1 MQARLTH
8 GEPANK
14 LAAYSNAW
22 RAILLRTGSN
32 SVTPR
37 EEENLP
43 PGRRPP
49 MLDDTR
55 HDVRTALRAVRR
67 SPAFTTIVV
76 LSIGLGV
83 GATTAIVTLAN
94 TLLLKSPPGIGHADR
109 VVTVGRTQDGSGF
122 DNFSYPNYA
131 DYAANTKT
139 LSGLAAIQIE
149 PQSLSL
155 AGPSGGEA
163 VQAGLVSG
171 SFFQVLEARP
181 ARGRFF
187 LPAEDGPSATNTVA
201 VLSHRFWRQRFGSDS
216 TLVGRTIV
224 LDGTPFTV
232 VGISA
237 ERFQGPFVL
246 APDLWVPLHAFT
258 VLRQGESSLFT
269 SRQSVWLIAI
279 GRLAP
284 DVSIGA
290 AQTELSTIAARLL
303 QDYPQ
308 ANAGQGVRVMPASL
322 FPGDVRGAVGGFLA
336 VLFAVAGLVLLIAST
351 NVAGMLLARAAVRQR
366 EIAIRMA
373 IGATRRRL
381 VRQLVTESLVLFVAA
396 GAVGIVLARWL
407 IAALMTLVPR
417 LPVQLYF
424 DPRLDWRVFLF
435 ALGASLVTGLV
446 VGAVPALQSTRP
458 DLVPALKLDAG
469 TTTRRQRLR
478 GGLLVAQIA
487 FSMLLLIVAGLF
499 ARALT
504 HARSIDPGFD
514 PRGVDVASLDLQLA
528 TYDEARGLVRS
539 EELLA
544 RARQLPQVTAAAYTA
559 MLPLGGG
566 GMGLGGVEVDGRQ
579 PPDERRGWN
588 MDWDIVTPGY
598 FATMRIPLL
607 RGRDFRDADRQGAP
621 DVAILNETFARHLYG
636 SDDPVGRTFRNGD
649 RTVTVI
655 GIARDGKYR
664 TLGEPP
670 RNFVYVPFAQRYTPR
685 LNLVVRTTTGA
696 PVAGMIKQLVSELD
710 PALPIL
716 DQRTM
721 DDQVATSLFPQRVVL
736 WVAATLA
743 SVALLLAL
751 LGIYGVVA
759 FSVAQRTREIGVR
772 VALGAQ
778 RAEVLSLVLR
788 QGAVLAGIG
797 VAVGALGALAVTRL
811 LASLLYGIP
820 ATDLVAFGAAAG
832 LLAAAAL
839 AASWIPARRAAA
851 IDPVIALRSE

>member
-1 MQARLTH
+1 
-8 GEPANK
+8 
-14 LAAYSNAW
+14 
-22 RAILLRTGSN
+22 
-32 SVTPR
+32 
-37 EEENLP
+37 
-43 PGRRPP
+43 

-55 HDVRTALRAVRR
+55 HDVRTALRAVHR
-67 SPAFTTIVV
+67 SPVFTAIVV
-76 LSIGLGV
+76 LSIGIGV

-94 TLLLKSPPGIGHADR
+94 TMLLQAPPGIGHADR

-139 LSGLAAIQIE
+139 LSGLAAIQIQ
-149 PQSLSL
+149 PQPLSL

-171 SFFQVLEARP
+171 SFFQVLEARS
-181 ARGRFF
+181 AYGRFF
-187 LPAEDGPSATNTVA
+187 LPSEDGPSATNTVA

-216 TLVGRTIV
+216 SIVGSAIV
-224 LDGTPFTV
+224 LNGSPFTV
-232 VGISA
+232 VGVAA
-237 ERFQGPFVL
+237 ERFQGPFVI
-246 APDLWVPLHAFT
+246 APDLWVPLHSVTLLFHVDESRFT
-258 VLRQGESSLFT
+258 GRQN
-269 SRQSVWLIAI
+269 VWLMAV

-284 DVSIGA
+284 DVSLGA
-290 AQTELSTIAARLL
+290 AQADLSTIAARLL

-308 ANAGQGVRVMPASL
+308 VNAGQGVRVMPASL
-322 FPGDVRGAVGGFLA
+322 FPGDMRGAVGGFLA

-351 NVAGMLLARAAVRQR
+351 NVAGMLLARAAGRQR
-366 EIAIRMA
+366 EIAVRLA

-396 GAVGIVLARWL
+396 GAIGIVLARWL
-407 IAALMTLVPR
+407 ISALMTLVPR

-435 ALGASLVTGLV
+435 ALGASLVTGLI

-469 TTTRRQRLR
+469 TTRRQRLR

-514 PRGVDVASLDLQLA
+514 PRGVDVASLNLQLA
-528 TYDEARGLVRS
+528 NYDPTWGLLRS
-539 EELLA
+539 GEILA
-544 RARQLPQVTAAAYTA
+544 RTRQLPQVTAAAWTA

-566 GMGLGGVEVDGRQ
+566 GMGLGGVDVEGRQ

-588 MDWDIVTPGY
+588 PDWDIITPGY

-607 RGRDFRDADRQGAP
+607 RGRDFSDADRQGAT

-636 SDDPVGRTFRNGD
+636 SDDPVGRTFRNED

-664 TLGEPP
+664 TLAEPP
-670 RNFVYVPFAQRYTPR
+670 RNFVYVPLAQRYMPR
-685 LNLVVRTTTGA
+685 LNLVVRTAGSVPIAGA
-696 PVAGMIKQLVSELD
+696 IKRLVGELD

-721 DDQVATSLFPQRVVL
+721 EDQIATSLFPQRIAL
-736 WVAATLA
+736 WVAATLG

-778 RAEVLSLVLR
+778 RGQVLGLVLR

-797 VAVGALGALAVTRL
+797 VAVGAAGAIAITRL

-820 ATDLVAFGAAAG
+820 ATDIVAFGAAAG

-851 IDPVIALRSE
+851 IDPVIAIRSE